1 VIRLRGVIRQGLTG
15 RRRRW
20 IPLNKPETEVIVRN
34 KRGSKMNRK
43 GQIDDYY
50 LRCALPRLPSA
61 SSAARRLLLLLAM
74 ILGFAL
80 IGKRKPEVGKD
91 LKAKGLVKSWGHLRF
106 YL

>member
-1 VIRLRGVIRQGLTG
+1 
-15 RRRRW
+15 
-20 IPLNKPETEVIVRN
+20 LNNPETKVIIRN
-34 KRGSKMNRK
+34 KRGSKTNRK
-43 GQIDDYY
+43 GKIDDYY
-50 LRCALPRLPSA
+50 LRRALARLPSA
-61 SSAARRLLLLLAM
+61 SSVARRLLLLLAM